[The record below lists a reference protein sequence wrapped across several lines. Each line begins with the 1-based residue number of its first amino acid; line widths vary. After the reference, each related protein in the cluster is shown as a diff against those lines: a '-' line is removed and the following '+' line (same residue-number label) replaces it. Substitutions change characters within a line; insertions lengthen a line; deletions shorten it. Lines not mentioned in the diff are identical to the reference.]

1 MFFSAA
7 DMVYGMVDKE
17 RLIREKGKKEKRA
30 KLAIKIADDYE
41 LSISAILFGNNIV
54 NIFASSI
61 VTLIGL
67 ALSSNPEIGT
77 VITTIIFTA
86 FIIIFCEFIP
96 KAFAKRF
103 NYSLA
108 ILFAYPV
115 TFFKYLF
122 FVIVWPI
129 AKLFK
134 LFGKLFAKKSKEE
147 DKIDEDVLTEMV
159 DTIEEEG
166 ILEENE
172 AELLRSAIDLNDIE
186 AYEIMTPRV
195 DVFAI
200 DVEDDIDEL
209 IKDKEI
215 FKHSR
220 IPVYEET
227 VDNIVGILPIKVLA
241 KKLLAGEKV
250 SDILSMCYKP
260 LVVPRNHQI
269 LDLLKEFKDSKVH
282 IAVVIDEYG
291 GTDGIVTMEDIL
303 EEIVGEIFDEDDEI
317 EEEYIEKGH
326 GVYIVDGNMNI
337 DDFFELIEYDEEVET
352 SYTTVGGFCQ
362 DILDRFAKKGDEF
375 DFAHYHF
382 KVLEADEFTVEKLKV
397 VDTEYE
403 DDD

>member
-41 LSISAILFGNNIV
+41 LSISAILLGNNIV

-159 DTIEEEG
+159 DTIE
-166 ILEENE
+166 
-172 AELLRSAIDLNDIE
+172 
-186 AYEIMTPRV
+186 
-195 DVFAI
+195 
-200 DVEDDIDEL
+200 
-209 IKDKEI
+209 
-215 FKHSR
+215 
-220 IPVYEET
+220 
-227 VDNIVGILPIKVLA
+227 
-241 KKLLAGEKV
+241 
-250 SDILSMCYKP
+250 
-260 LVVPRNHQI
+260 
-269 LDLLKEFKDSKVH
+269 
-282 IAVVIDEYG
+282 
-291 GTDGIVTMEDIL
+291 
-303 EEIVGEIFDEDDEI
+303 
-317 EEEYIEKGH
+317 
-326 GVYIVDGNMNI
+326 
-337 DDFFELIEYDEEVET
+337 
-352 SYTTVGGFCQ
+352 
-362 DILDRFAKKGDEF
+362 
-375 DFAHYHF
+375 
-382 KVLEADEFTVEKLKV
+382 
-397 VDTEYE
+397 
-403 DDD
+403 